1 MVERPSKNG
10 VSFNKTVDYDGIE
23 WITKTTWSK
32 ADFDETTDKIL
43 KEAKKYA
50 GS

>member
-1 MVERPSKNG
+1 MVHRSA
-10 VSFNKTVDYDGIE
+10 KTSDYDGIE
-23 WITKTTWSK
+23 WITKTAWSK